1 MRAFR
6 SPRATSGPRRAALP
20 PAAAR
25 AARASSRRGDADVAL
40 GESAAQGPR
49 EGRRAR
55 LVAVDAKR
63 LGGDS
68 QALAGEAGDL
78 ALLEHGERLGEWLLG
93 GLQHAAGLVARRE
106 RAFVG
111 VAAISEHF
119 ATHRHPGALGHL
131 VVLAA

>member
-55 LVAVDAKR
+55 LVAVNAKR

-68 QALAGEAGDL
+68 HALAGEARDV
-78 ALLEHGERLGEWLLG
+78 ALLDHGERLGDRLFGVLD
-93 GLQHAAGLVARRE
+93 HAAGLVARRE
-106 RAFVG
+106 GAFLG
-111 VAAISEHF
+111 VAAIGEHF
-119 ATHRHPGALGHL
+119 ATHRHAGALGDL